1 MFDKVIPS
9 SYFYHISQSIIYR
22 PYKQLKMEHIKTLII
37 EDEEA
42 SRETLRNY
50 LGKYCP
56 QVQIIEECKNIIE
69 GKAAIEQHH
78 PQLVFLDVEMPFGN
92 AFDLIEQLDAIDFKI
107 IFVTAYSHY
116 AMKALNYSAS
126 YYILKP
132 IDIEELE
139 NAVKKIEEELL
150 KTTQEEVQ
158 LQTKILLE
166 NLQNSNNKKVV
177 LPTLEGFEVVDM
189 GEIVRME
196 ANDNFTN
203 FYLKSGGK
211 KVICRTLKFY
221 EDILKDS
228 GFMRIHRSHIVN
240 MNYITSYKKG
250 KGGQVELI
258 DGSVVDVSSSRKDD
272 LLKWFS

>member
-1 MFDKVIPS
+1 MAIRTV
-9 SYFYHISQSIIYR
+9 
-22 PYKQLKMEHIKTLII
+22 II

-50 LGKYCP
+50 LNKYCP
-56 QVQIIEECKNIIE
+56 QVEILSECKNIIE
-69 GKAAIEQHH
+69 GKKAIDEQN
-78 PQLVFLDVEMPFGN
+78 PQLIFLDVEMPFGN
-92 AFDLIEQLDAIDFKI
+92 AFDLIEQLDKIDFKI
-107 IFVTAYSHY
+107 IFVTAYSNY
-116 AMKALNYSAS
+116 AMKAINYSAS

-139 NAVKKIEEELL
+139 NAVRKVEEELSRESD
-150 KTTQEEVQ
+150 TEVQ

-166 NLQNSNNKKVV
+166 NLQNNAHKKVV
-177 LPTLEGFEVVDM
+177 LPTLEGFEVVEMED
-189 GEIVRME
+189 ILHLE

-203 FYLKSGGK
+203 FYLKNGSK

-221 EDILKDS
+221 EDVLKDS

-240 MNYITSYKKG
+240 LNYITSYKKG
-250 KGGQVELI
+250 KGGQVELK
-258 DGSVVDVSSSRKDD
+258 DGSIVDVSASKKEE

>member
-1 MFDKVIPS
+1 
-9 SYFYHISQSIIYR
+9 
-22 PYKQLKMEHIKTLII
+22 MEKITTIII

-56 QVQIIEECKNIIE
+56 QVEILTECKDIIE
-69 GKAAIEQHH
+69 GQTAIEKHQ
-78 PQLVFLDVEMPFGN
+78 PDFIFLDVEMPFGN
-92 AFDLIEQLDAIDFKI
+92 AFDLLERVNNINFKVV
-107 IFVTAYSHY
+107 FVTAYSNY

-132 IDIEELE
+132 IDIDELEIAVNKIAEELKSNRKE
-139 NAVKKIEEELL
+139 DLH
-150 KTTQEEVQ
+150 
-158 LQTKILLE
+158 LQTKVLLE
-166 NLQNSNNKKVV
+166 NLQSNRNKKVV

-189 GEIVRME
+189 DDIIRME

-203 FYLKSGGK
+203 FYLKDKSK
-211 KVICRTLKFY
+211 QVICRTLKFY

-240 MNYITSYKKG
+240 LNYIKNYKKG
-250 KGGQVELI
+250 KGGQVEMI
-258 DGSVVDVSSSRKDD
+258 DGTVVDVSASRKDD
-272 LLKWFS
+272 LLGFFG

>member
-1 MFDKVIPS
+1 MAIRT
-9 SYFYHISQSIIYR
+9 I
-22 PYKQLKMEHIKTLII
+22 II

-50 LGKYCP
+50 LNKYCP
-56 QVQIIEECKNIIE
+56 QVEILSECKNIIE
-69 GKAAIEQHH
+69 GKEAIDEQN
-78 PQLVFLDVEMPFGN
+78 PQLIFLDVEMPFGN
-92 AFDLIEQLDAIDFKI
+92 AFDLIEQLDKIDFKI
-107 IFVTAYSHY
+107 IFVTAYSNY
-116 AMKALNYSAS
+116 AMKAINYSAS

-139 NAVKKIEEELL
+139 NAVRKVEEELSRESD
-150 KTTQEEVQ
+150 TEVQ

-166 NLQNSNNKKVV
+166 NLQNNAHKKVV
-177 LPTLEGFEVVDM
+177 LPTLEGFEVVEMED
-189 GEIVRME
+189 ILHLE

-203 FYLKSGGK
+203 FYLKNGSK

-221 EDILKDS
+221 EDVLKDS

-240 MNYITSYKKG
+240 LNYITSYKKG
-250 KGGQVELI
+250 KGGQVELK
-258 DGSVVDVSSSRKDD
+258 DGSVVDVSASKKEE

>member
-1 MFDKVIPS
+1 
-9 SYFYHISQSIIYR
+9 
-22 PYKQLKMEHIKTLII
+22 MEHIKTLII

>member
-1 MFDKVIPS
+1 MA
-9 SYFYHISQSIIYR
+9 
-22 PYKQLKMEHIKTLII
+22 IKTIII

-50 LGKYCP
+50 LTKYCP
-56 QVQIIEECKNIIE
+56 QVEIFTECKNIIE
-69 GKAAIEQHH
+69 GKAAIDEYA

-92 AFDLIEQLDAIDFKI
+92 AFDLIEQLGSIDFKI
-107 IFVTAYSHY
+107 IFVTAYSNY
-116 AMKALNYSAS
+116 ALKAINYSAS

-139 NAVKKIEEELL
+139 SAVQKVEEELE
-150 KTTQEEVQ
+150 KEGDNDVQ

-166 NLQNSNNKKVV
+166 NLQNNNNKKVV

-189 GEIVRME
+189 TDILHME

-203 FYLKSGGK
+203 FYLKSGDK

-221 EDILKDS
+221 EDVLKDS
-228 GFMRIHRSHIVN
+228 GFMRVHRSHIVN
-240 MNYITSYKKG
+240 LNYITSYKKG
-250 KGGQVELI
+250 KGGQVELM
-258 DGSVVDVSSSRKDD
+258 DGSVVDVSASRKEE

>member
-1 MFDKVIPS
+1 MTIRT
-9 SYFYHISQSIIYR
+9 I
-22 PYKQLKMEHIKTLII
+22 II

-50 LGKYCP
+50 LNKYCP
-56 QVQIIEECKNIIE
+56 QVEILSECKNIIE
-69 GKAAIEQHH
+69 GKKAIDEQN
-78 PQLVFLDVEMPFGN
+78 PQLIFLDVEMPFGN
-92 AFDLIEQLDAIDFKI
+92 AFDLIEQLDKIDFKI
-107 IFVTAYSHY
+107 IFVTAYSNY
-116 AMKALNYSAS
+116 AMKAINYSAS

-139 NAVKKIEEELL
+139 NAVRKVEEEL
-150 KTTQEEVQ
+150 TRENDTEVQ

-166 NLQNSNNKKVV
+166 NLQNNSHKKVV
-177 LPTLEGFEVVDM
+177 LPTLEGFEVVEMED
-189 GEIVRME
+189 ILHLE

-203 FYLKSGGK
+203 FYLKNGSK

-221 EDILKDS
+221 EDVLKDS

-240 MNYITSYKKG
+240 LNYITSYKKG
-250 KGGQVELI
+250 KGGQVELK
-258 DGSVVDVSSSRKDD
+258 DGSVVDVSASKKEE

>member
-1 MFDKVIPS
+1 
-9 SYFYHISQSIIYR
+9 
-22 PYKQLKMEHIKTLII
+22 MEHIKTLII

-69 GKAAIEQHH
+69 GKAAIEEHH